1 MQFSG
6 ISREQL
12 VAELIAYELQLRD
25 YVGFFECNVGWH
37 GRAKLEAV
45 KAELSAVV
53 AFLGALIAKAAKVT
67 QAATQRARCPHF
79 KAIKRAFAIA
89 RDAGLNTRSDDAM
102 RLAFGNCLGRT
113 IERRDELSG
122 GDWMLLGDAM
132 KAGRL
137 AW

>member
-12 VAELIAYELQLRD
+12 VSELGAYELQLRD
-25 YVGFFECNVGWH
+25 CVEFFECNVGWH

-53 AFLGALIAKAAKVT
+53 AFLGALVAKAVKVT

-89 RDAGLNTRSDDAM
+89 REKGLDVRADEAM
-102 RLAFGNCLGRT
+102 RVAFGRCLGRT
-113 IERRDELSG
+113 VETRECMNG
-122 GDWMLLGDAM
+122 GEWQAVGDAM
-132 KAGRL
+132 KRGL